1 MPRYVTLSYAT
12 ERLRRADRVLVVGC
26 SGAGKSTLSRQIAT
40 RFGLAYQSFDKEV
53 FWLPGWRLRG
63 RDEQRARVTDL
74 VACPRWVM
82 DGNSPSTFDLRLPR
96 TELVIWLRVPRRVA
110 LMGIAQRVFANYGAV
125 RDDMAEG
132 CAEKLPDREF
142 LSYIW
147 NFEKKMSPRI
157 VAALDRYGPDVPVVV
172 LRTRKAAAR
181 LLGN

>member
-1 MPRYVTLSYAT
+1 MASWLA
-12 ERLRRADRVLVVGC
+12 AQ
-26 SGAGKSTLSRQIAT
+26 GAGGTT
-40 RFGLAYQSFDKEV
+40 RACH
-53 FWLPGWRLRG
+53 
-63 RDEQRARVTDL
+63 DL

-82 DGNSPSTFDLRLPR
+82 DGNSTSTFDLRLPR
-96 TELVIWLRVPRRVA
+96 AELVIWLRVPRRVA

-132 CAEKLPDREF
+132 CPEKLPDREF

-172 LRTRKAAAR
+172 PRTRKVAAR
-181 LLGN
+181 LFGN